1 MLPSGWWLI
10 SYSLNPK
17 TSPHC
22 TSSSYRR
29 RRCYTPIINFKL
41 NPRNTLGTPLHPNLN
56 AVPSFWNPLNAC
68 DDWLVSYVGKKRVS
82 FPALAPHPPGGQST
96 RLRVTETET
105 HFQQRHGN
113 IREWGFYIVSRMAL
127 CLGGCCPGKYT
138 LSVFVFVHANSPC
151 VLTPV

>member
-1 MLPSGWWLI
+1 MKPHMVRPQQQNDRKSKNQFGEVVRHVLPSGWWLI

-68 DDWLVSYVGKKRVS
+68 DDDCLVSYVGKKRVS
-82 FPALAPHPPGGQST
+82 FPALAPHPPGGAKHSAA

-105 HFQQRHGN
+105 HFQRN
-113 IREWGFYIVSRMAL
+113 
-127 CLGGCCPGKYT
+127 
-138 LSVFVFVHANSPC
+138 
-151 VLTPV
+151 